1 MFLAHRCDKPGCGS
15 TFVLDGNQKNRRNVC
30 AATQAGL
37 IEYEG
42 LPGSIIS
49 GCQLSPCYRSNY
61 CFHHAPRVMKSSNH
75 ECDEKEIMVR
85 YIVGK
90 RTTRKGVSYQVFL
103 SHCMYVAA
111 SYFQIYLGGM
121 V

>member
-1 MFLAHRCDKPGCGS
+1 MKVYLDQLFQGVNCLHV
-15 TFVLDGNQKNRRNVC
+15 TVL
-30 AATQAGL
+30 T
-37 IEYEG
+37 
-42 LPGSIIS
+42 S
-49 GCQLSPCYRSNY
+49 
-61 CFHHAPRVMKSSNH
+61 APRVMKSSNH
-75 ECDEKEIMVR
+75 ECNEKEIMVG

-103 SHCMYVAA
+103 SYCMYVAA

>member
-30 AATQAGL
+30 AVTLAGL

-103 SHCMYVAA
+103 SYCMYVAA